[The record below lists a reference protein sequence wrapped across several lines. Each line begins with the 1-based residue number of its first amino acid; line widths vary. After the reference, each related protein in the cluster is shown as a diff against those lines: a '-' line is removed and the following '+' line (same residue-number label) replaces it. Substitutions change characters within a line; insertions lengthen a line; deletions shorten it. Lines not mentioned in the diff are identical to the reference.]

1 MIELYLS
8 KVTENSESEQAG
20 KLYARVSYKQAMNIY
35 GYQPLQAL
43 QIIDKDSLTDEQ
55 LFQHIHDVI
64 VRERLFLDPSF
75 GRQTIID
82 SLFVLAYITFLF
94 AKVRNNYLFLH
105 FLPYKYSILPV
116 HVFIGHYPGCRYARR
131 PSCQP

>member
-105 FLPYKYSILPV
+105 FLP
-116 HVFIGHYPGCRYARR
+116 
-131 PSCQP
+131 